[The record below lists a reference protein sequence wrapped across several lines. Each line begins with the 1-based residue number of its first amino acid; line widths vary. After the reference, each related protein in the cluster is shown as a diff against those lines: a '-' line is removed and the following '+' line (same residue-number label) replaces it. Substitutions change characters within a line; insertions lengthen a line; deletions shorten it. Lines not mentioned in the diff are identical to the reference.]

1 MAWMNQ
7 VPAFIRKRAHR
18 LFGLALRSPRTGRTG
33 TLIALGLVGLL
44 LSGGLF
50 YVWTRMQL
58 LQIGYEIAD
67 MEKNNNALKNRKR
80 ELLLEITSLQYP
92 ADLEKQA
99 RERAGLV
106 FPDMGKVVHVP

>member
-1 MAWMNQ
+1 MIGMKQATTL
-7 VPAFIRKRAHR
+7 IRTRARR
-18 LFGLALRSPRTGRTG
+18 LIRVTLRNPRTGRTG

-58 LQIGYEIAD
+58 VQIGYEVAD
-67 MEKNNNALKNRKR
+67 IEKKNNALKNRKR
-80 ELLLEITSLQYP
+80 ELLLEIASLQYP

-99 RERAGLV
+99 RDRAGLV
-106 FPDMGKVVHVP
+106 FPDIGKVVHVP

>member
-1 MAWMNQ
+1 MEWM
-7 VPAFIRKRAHR
+7 KRAATLIRPQGRR
-18 LFGLALRSPRTGRTG
+18 LFYFALRSPRTGRTG
-33 TLIALGLVGLL
+33 ALVALGLVGLL

-58 LQIGYEIAD
+58 VEIGYEIAD
-67 MEKNNNALKNRKR
+67 MEKKNNALKNRKR
-80 ELLLEITSLQYP
+80 ELSLEIASLQCP

-99 RERAGLV
+99 RDRAGLV

>member
-1 MAWMNQ
+1 MW
-7 VPAFIRKRAHR
+7 IKRAMTAV
-18 LFGLALRSPRTGRTG
+18 LSQVCGFLGLALRNPRTGRAG

-44 LSGGLF
+44 LLGGLF

-58 LQIGYEIAD
+58 VEIGYEIAD
-67 MEKNNNALKNRKR
+67 IEKKNNALKNRKR
-80 ELLLEITSLQYP
+80 ELMLEIASLQYP

>member
-1 MAWMNQ
+1 MWM
-7 VPAFIRKRAHR
+7 KRAMTVVPSQVRR
-18 LFGLALRSPRTGRTG
+18 LLGLALRNPRTGRAG
-33 TLIALGLVGLL
+33 TLIVLGLVGLL

-58 LQIGYEIAD
+58 VQIGYEIAD
-67 MEKNNNALKNRKR
+67 MEKKNNALKNRKR
-80 ELLLEITSLQYP
+80 ELMMEISSLQYP

>member
-1 MAWMNQ
+1 MVRTKQ
-7 VPAFIRKRAHR
+7 TTTLIRTRVLR
-18 LFGLALRSPRTGRTG
+18 LFGIVLRSRRTGRTG
-33 TLIALGLVGLL
+33 ALIALALVGLL

-58 LQIGYEIAD
+58 VQIGYEIAD
-67 MEKNNNALKNRKR
+67 MEKKNNALKNRQR
-80 ELLLEITSLQYP
+80 ELSLEIASLQYP

>member
-1 MAWMNQ
+1 MARIKQ
-7 VPAFIRKRAHR
+7 VTSIVRSYASE
-18 LFGLALRSPRTGRTG
+18 LFGFALRNPRTGRAG
-33 TLIALGLVGLL
+33 ALLALGLVALL

-58 LQIGYEIAD
+58 VEIGYEIAD
-67 MEKNNNALKNRKR
+67 KEKVNNALKNRKR
-80 ELLLEITSLQYP
+80 ELLVEISSLQNP

>member
-1 MAWMNQ
+1 MW
-7 VPAFIRKRAHR
+7 IKRALTVVPSQVGR
-18 LFGLALRSPRTGRTG
+18 LLGLALRNPRTGRAG
-33 TLIALGLVGLL
+33 TLIALGLVSLL

-58 LQIGYEIAD
+58 VQIGYEIAD
-67 MEKNNNALKNRKR
+67 IEKKNNALKNRKR
-80 ELLLEITSLQYP
+80 ELMLEIASLQYP

>member
-1 MAWMNQ
+1 MAWIKRVN
-7 VPAFIRKRAHR
+7 ATIRSYAYRV
-18 LFGLALRSPRTGRTG
+18 FGFTLRSQRLGRAG
-33 TLIALGLVGLL
+33 ALVALGLVGLL

-58 LQIGYEIAD
+58 VEIGYEIAD
-67 MEKNNNALKNRKR
+67 REKANNALKNRKR
-80 ELLLEITSLQYP
+80 ELLVEISSLQNP